1 MSYADHRDY
10 IKYTHPCGEN
20 ELSEVVYD
28 SDSGNLAIT
37 VTELEPGGSISQL
50 LELASDAVDAL
61 CFGRIRK
68 IGFTNLTEFQQEKVK
83 KAVCLHVSFL
93 QTYGDLLN
101 SPLSSYGIN
110 GVSMSFDASK
120 VVTQGGVTTNQAV
133 MQQLRQSGLATRL
146 IP

>member
-1 MSYADHRDY
+1 MQEAYAGIDY
-10 IKYTHPCGEN
+10 YMNDSGAY
-20 ELSEVVYD
+20 VYD
-28 SDSGNLAIT
+28 EDIKGELIGNCLH
-37 VTELEPGGSISQL
+37 
-50 LELASDAVDAL
+50 LASDAIDAL
-61 CFGRIRK
+61 CYGRIRK
-68 IGFTNLTEFQQEKVK
+68 IGFDKLTEFQQEKVK
-83 KAVCLHVSFL
+83 KAVCLHAKFL
-93 QTYGDLLN
+93 LTYGDLLN